1 MLWYQSLQRSKSVC
15 PERVQGAWLL
25 WPLQRLSGLFPQGH
39 PLLHDLLPLLC
50 SLQAGPG
57 RWERIQL
64 SRFTAACCCSFWL
77 PCCISGHSCRRD
89 KDQAAGNRIWWD
101 EDGQLFVELLVKVE
115 PVRMWN
121 ILVTIQVVAR
131 AGQTTYSGTLDAA
144 RKIYA
149 EEGFRAFWKGSIARM
164 CRSSPQFGVTLVT
177 YEILQRSVQL
187 WVLF

>member
-1 MLWYQSLQRSKSVC
+1 M
-15 PERVQGAWLL
+15 
-25 WPLQRLSGLFPQGH
+25 
-39 PLLHDLLPLLC
+39 
-50 SLQAGPG
+50 
-57 RWERIQL
+57 
-64 SRFTAACCCSFWL
+64 
-77 PCCISGHSCRRD
+77 
-89 KDQAAGNRIWWD
+89 
-101 EDGQLFVELLVKVE
+101 
-115 PVRMWN
+115 
-121 ILVTIQVVAR
+121 VAR